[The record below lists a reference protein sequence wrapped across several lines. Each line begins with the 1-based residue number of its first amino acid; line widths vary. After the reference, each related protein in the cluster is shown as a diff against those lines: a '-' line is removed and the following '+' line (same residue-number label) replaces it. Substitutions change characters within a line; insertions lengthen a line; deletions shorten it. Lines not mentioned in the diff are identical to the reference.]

1 MLLISL
7 LCFYYTSSRVLA
19 VKPKP
24 IQESMTNFQVCDLT
38 LQTTPPTKIERTYYE
53 VPLSKEVQD
62 YIFELAE
69 EYHVDGSLI
78 FAMIETESNFEIGL
92 VSRTNDYGLMQIN
105 KCNHKRLQEQLG
117 VVDFLDPKQNILAGT
132 YMISGHLEANNGDY
146 TKALMCYNMGAY
158 GARKA
163 WAKGITSTSYTK
175 KVLAALEKYTK
186 E

>member
-1 MLLISL
+1 
-7 LCFYYTSSRVLA
+7 
-19 VKPKP
+19 
-24 IQESMTNFQVCDLT
+24 MTNFQVCDLT
-38 LQTTPPTKIERTYYE
+38 LQTTPPTKIERTYYN

-69 EYHVDGSLI
+69 EYHVDSSLI
-78 FAMIETESNFEIGL
+78 FAMIEIESDFEIGL

-105 KCNHKRLQEQLG
+105 KCNHKRLQEKFG
-117 VVDFLDPKQNILAGT
+117 IVDFLDPKQNILAGT
-132 YMISGHLEANNGDY
+132 HMISGHLEANNGDY

>member
-1 MLLISL
+1 MISF
-7 LCFYYTSSRVLA
+7 LCFYSLSIQALTIKS
-19 VKPKP
+19 KP
-24 IQESMTNFQVCDLT
+24 IQESVTSFQIYNLT
-38 LQTTPPTKIERTYYE
+38 LKTTPPTKIERTYYE

-62 YIFELAE
+62 YIFEVAE
-69 EYHVDGSLI
+69 EYDVGSSLI
-78 FAMIETESNFEIGL
+78 FAMIETESDFEIGL

-105 KCNHKRLQEQLG
+105 KCNHKRLQEKLG

-132 YMISGHLEANNGDY
+132 HMISGHLEANNGDY

-163 WAKGITSTSYTK
+163 WAKGITSTSYTR
-175 KVLAALEKYTK
+175 KVLANLKKYTK

>member
-1 MLLISL
+1 
-7 LCFYYTSSRVLA
+7 
-19 VKPKP
+19 
-24 IQESMTNFQVCDLT
+24 MTNFQVCDLT
-38 LQTTPPTKIERTYYE
+38 LQTTPPTKIERTYYN

-62 YIFELAE
+62 YIFVLAE
-69 EYHVDGSLI
+69 EYHADSSLI
-78 FAMIETESNFEIGL
+78 FALIETESNFEIGL

-105 KCNHKRLQEQLG
+105 RCNHKRLKEELG

-132 YMISGHLEANNGDY
+132 YMISEHLKANNGDY

-163 WAKGITSTSYTK
+163 WAKGITSTSYTR
-175 KVLAALEKYTK
+175 KVFAALEKYTK